1 MPDASAF
8 MAKDSPPSTEALKT
22 VLADTYGLWERLR
35 AEVLTRYPKA
45 VEEWSFPGK
54 TFGWSFR
61 VKDSKRVIV
70 YMLPREGYFKA
81 AFNFGQRAVD
91 EIMGSGVA
99 PSIKEELAA
108 ARVYA
113 EGRGIRID
121 VRKKRDLQ
129 DVLTLVEI
137 KLRC

>member
-1 MPDASAF
+1 MSDPSAF
-8 MAKDSPPSTEALKT
+8 TAKDSPPNTDGLKI

-45 VEEWSFPGK
+45 AEEWSFPGK

-70 YMLPREGYFKA
+70 YMLPRVGFFKA

-91 EIMGSGVA
+91 AIMASGVS
-99 PSIKEELAA
+99 PSIKQELAT

-121 VRKKRDLQ
+121 VREESDLD
-129 DVLTLVEI
+129 DVITLVEI
-137 KLRC
+137 KLH